1 MCTFNAAKV
10 HIIFIIANTYYLL
23 FYIADLNQVLTNLYG
38 IEGSTLANLVAREP
52 EGESVLVAQVFAHT
66 THEDIVL
73 TSRL

>member
-38 IEGSTLANLVAREP
+38 IEGSTLANLVA
-52 EGESVLVAQVFAHT
+52 
-66 THEDIVL
+66 
-73 TSRL
+73 